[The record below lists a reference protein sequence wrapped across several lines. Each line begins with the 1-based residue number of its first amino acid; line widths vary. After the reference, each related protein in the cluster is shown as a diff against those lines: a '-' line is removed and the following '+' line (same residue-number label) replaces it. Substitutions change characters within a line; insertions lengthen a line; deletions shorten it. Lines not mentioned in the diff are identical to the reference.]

1 MNRSKNDCHLPSIYT
16 HLSIQP
22 SPIHRYIHPHIHRS
36 SHRYINPSIHPIDP
50 SIDKLI
56 HPSIHRYIDPS
67 INTLIHLSI
76 HRYIDSLIDTSID
89 PSIDTLIDT
98 SINLFLLELEG
109 FTPEQIKYLGR
120 HKRRV
125 EIGLTELNRR
135 FDPQQGVVRDSELR
149 CSCFLDWALFRN
161 RINLDGLDNLKGLLE
176 AANKVPEFAAT
187 PLPR

>member
-1 MNRSKNDCHLPSIYT
+1 MKLYGSYTSPYVRHARIALMQGGFEFEFIEVDAVVSAEKSPTSKVPYFSDGELNLFDSSSIVKYAREKSGRKFLEELEDYELFAMT
-16 HLSIQP
+16 
-22 SPIHRYIHPHIHRS
+22 
-36 SHRYINPSIHPIDP
+36 N
-50 SIDKLI
+50 
-56 HPSIHRYIDPS
+56 
-67 INTLIHLSI
+67 
-76 HRYIDSLIDTSID
+76 
-89 PSIDTLIDT
+89 TLIDT